1 MARYYTVV
9 VCLSDKTTIEHTVAA
24 TSKIA
29 ANKEVLSLY
38 KRVKTIHS
46 NN

>member
-1 MARYYTVV
+1 MARYYTVI

-24 TSKIA
+24 VSKIA
-29 ANKEVLSLY
+29 ANKEVLGLY

-46 NN
+46 N